1 MISST
6 WVDSAPLSL
15 NASLSSE
22 ARTWSLD
29 WNGKA
34 IARGDQPGRDD
45 DPLLH
50 RRRSLTECAE
60 HELPGS
66 GGQKWVERAV
76 LQAAEPHA
84 GAVGEVVGERAAGG
98 LVSERERAYRGWA
111 DGASGHQW
119 RVSASA
125 TTRPDLQRAEGGE
138 LGRGPCG
145 GTSRARAARS
155 PPR

>member
-34 IARGDQPGRDD
+34 IAAAINQAAMTTHFFIGGAVLQSAPN
-45 DPLLH
+45 
-50 RRRSLTECAE
+50 
-60 HELPGS
+60 ELPGS

-76 LQAAEPHA
+76 LDAPEPHA
-84 GAVGEVVGERAAGG
+84 GAVGEVVEERQRRLGQERDARTRVGEGERPP
-98 LVSERERAYRGWA
+98 V
-111 DGASGHQW
+111 
-119 RVSASA
+119 
-125 TTRPDLQRAEGGE
+125 PCEG
-138 LGRGPCG
+138 
-145 GTSRARAARS
+145 
-155 PPR
+155 